1 MFSIRG
7 VISPGKGVSCCIL
20 LSWDMHYSE
29 SKHEGFQLEVQESGI
44 FDILQVLVRAKD
56 SNERFVVNGEDKVVQ
71 SKNKE
76 LTLL

>member
-7 VISPGKGVSCCIL
+7 VISSRKGVSCCIL

-29 SKHEGFQLEVQESGI
+29 PKHKGFQLEVKESGI
-44 FDILQVLVRAKD
+44 FDFLQVLVRAKD
-56 SNERFVVNGEDKVVQ
+56 SNERFVVNGEDEVVQ